1 VAAGSVTVLLA
12 VIGLVGCGDAS
23 RERPVVRVGDV
34 SINRATVNHWAK
46 AIALGGGAG
55 GALGGG
61 AGSPRRR
68 ALRFL
73 ISAQWMIG
81 EARDRGHGVPREE
94 VERRVRERIEA
105 LPNGGSEYERELSA
119 TGQTSDDVELEIE
132 AETAAVILRT
142 LVASD
147 AGRPTLSE
155 VVTYYTHHQAQFRVP
170 TLRVVDL
177 IEALPTRDGAI
188 ALGKR
193 LGPGERFA
201 RKALTERVAPET
213 PSEAATRDNGEL
225 VRAIFAAP
233 LGKVAD
239 PVRFNH
245 HWVLLV
251 ARKTVPGRAVPLA
264 SVKGEITARLSGE
277 RHRRA
282 ERDFLEA
289 YRRKW
294 IARTSCRAGFVVWGC
309 SQYRGPA
316 INETNPLA
324 AY

>member
-1 VAAGSVTVLLA
+1 LVALLLTT
-12 VIGLVGCGDAS
+12 IGLVGCGGGS
-23 RERPVVRVGDV
+23 HERAVVRVGDV
-34 SINRATVNHWAK
+34 SIGRVTVNHWAR

-55 GALGGG
+55 GALAGDD
-61 AGSPRRR
+61 GSPRQR
-68 ALRFL
+68 ALQFL
-73 ISAQWMIG
+73 IAAQWTIG
-81 EARDRGHGVPREE
+81 EARDRGRGVSREK
-94 VERRVRERIEA
+94 VERRVRERVEA
-105 LPNGGSEYERELSA
+105 LPNGRSEYERELSA

-132 AETAAVILRT
+132 AEAAAGILRA
-142 LVASD
+142 LVAND
-147 AGRPTLSE
+147 AGRPTPSE
-155 VVTYYTHHQAQFRVP
+155 VADYYARHRARFRTP
-170 TLRVVDL
+170 ALRVVDL

-193 LGPGERFA
+193 LGAGERFA
-201 RKALTERVAPET
+201 RRALTERVAPQT
-213 PSEAATRDNGEL
+213 PADARRDNAEL

-233 LGKVAD
+233 LGNVAD
-239 PVRFNH
+239 PARFHH

-251 ARKTVPGRAVPLA
+251 VRKTVPGRAVLLA
-264 SVKGEITARLSGE
+264 NVRQEIASRLSGE

-309 SQYRGPA
+309 SQYRGPSVS
-316 INETNPLA
+316 ETNPLA